1 MLRVLSAMRGC
12 SSLLSV
18 HLADN
23 GIRSQFECA
32 KMALK
37 AKADDDN
44 DIEAMAEYEK
54 VGDMLD
60 VFDIKMHHVFKELNP
75 VKFDLN
81 KHEKESTMKAAH
93 LNYITIIR
101 RAHVRTLCTR
111 TDAEEAGH
119 DGCEANAHQAHTIAV
134 QMNSVA
140 ESLYAHRLVHGDNE
154 QLVAPRY
161 ELLLQRQMKLV
172 Q

>member
-1 MLRVLSAMRGC
+1 
-12 SSLLSV
+12 
-18 HLADN
+18 
-23 GIRSQFECA
+23 
-32 KMALK
+32 MALK

-44 DIEAMAEYEK
+44 EIEAMPEYER

-60 VFDIKMHHVFKELNP
+60 MFEIKMHHVFKELNP

-81 KHEKESTMKAAH
+81 KQEKESSIKAAH

-101 RAHVRTLCTR
+101 RAHVRALCTK
-111 TDAEEAGH
+111 TDAEEAGSER
-119 DGCEANAHQAHTIAV
+119 CTAKAHQAHAMAL

-140 ESLYAHRLVHGDNE
+140 ESLHARRLLHGDNE
-154 QLVAPRY
+154 RLVAPRY
-161 ELLLQRQMKLV
+161 ELLLQRQTKLV